1 MTDVPRAAIAQ
12 AGVAAMSDDSV
23 SAFAGPDPAHD
34 KVILLYDYSKHLLSL
49 ALFGLGGIVSLAQSP
64 QGQKIPG
71 LIVSLMLAML
81 AASGFC
87 SLSCSASILRARRDD
102 QPVGRGAWMSSQLA
116 MMFLG
121 TGVGGFLVIW
131 IKGLL

>member
-1 MTDVPRAAIAQ
+1 
-12 AGVAAMSDDSV
+12 MSS
-23 SAFAGPDPAHD
+23 DPAVIELDVSHD
-34 KVILLYDYSKHLLSL
+34 KVMLLYDYSKHLLSL

-71 LIVSLMLAML
+71 LIVSLMLAFL
-81 AASGFC
+81 AASACC
-87 SLSCSASILRARRDD
+87 SLTCSADILRARQDD
-102 QPVGRGAWMSSQLA
+102 RALGRRAWISSRFA

-131 IKGLL
+131 IQTLV

>member
-1 MTDVPRAAIAQ
+1 
-12 AGVAAMSDDSV
+12 MSD
-23 SAFAGPDPAHD
+23 APAAAEPDPSQD

-49 ALFGLGGIVSLAQSP
+49 ALLGVGGIVSLTQSP

-71 LIVSLMLAML
+71 LVVAMMLVFL
-81 AASGFC
+81 AAAGFC
-87 SLSCSASILRARRDD
+87 ALSCSAIILRARQEDRL
-102 QPVGRGAWMSSQLA
+102 VGKGAWTSSRLA

-131 IKGLL
+131 IDTLL